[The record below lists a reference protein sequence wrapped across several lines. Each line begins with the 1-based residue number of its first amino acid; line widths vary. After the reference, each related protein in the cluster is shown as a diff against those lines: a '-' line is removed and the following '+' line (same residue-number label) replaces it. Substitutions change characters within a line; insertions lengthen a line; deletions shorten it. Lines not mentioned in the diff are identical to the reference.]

1 MKIQIKSRW
10 ACSVLFEVEAESV
23 KMALQIAVKS
33 GANLYGANLYGA
45 DLYGANLYGANLSRA
60 NLYGANLYGANLY
73 GADLS
78 GANLS
83 GANLYGANLYG
94 EKLTKTPVQILG
106 LNWWICITEKHIQ
119 IGCQIH
125 KAEEWFKFDNDKI
138 KSMHPDAQAWWS
150 AYKPII
156 KALWEAHCQERA

>member
-33 GANLYGANLYGA
+33 
-45 DLYGANLYGANLSRA
+45 
-60 NLYGANLYGANLY
+60 GANLYGANLY

>member
-23 KMALQIAVKS
+23 KMALQIAVK
-33 GANLYGANLYGA
+33 
-45 DLYGANLYGANLSRA
+45 
-60 NLYGANLYGANLY
+60 
-73 GADLS
+73 
-78 GANLS
+78 S